1 MALNIAK
8 LSDHKLDSSKKY
20 FLDANVWVFT
30 LGAIVN
36 PSPKETAYLSFAE
49 NLLQN
54 QVKIQTHTLVF
65 SEVFNAVMRNAFDD
79 FKSQLK
85 AKALDDA
92 ERKKIE
98 GFSLKKHFRGTTE
111 YQTALERIKSDVQAY
126 IPSLEFLDKSY
137 DLDFEYISKSLTTS
151 SDFNDYLYYEM
162 ALDLGLTIIT
172 DDGDF
177 NFSGIEIL
185 TENPWLLKNS
195 KA

>member
-1 MALNIAK
+1 MDG
-8 LSDHKLDSSKKY
+8 SRKY
-20 FLDANVWVFT
+20 FLDSNVWIFT

-36 PSPKETAYLSFAE
+36 PKPRETAYLSFAE
-49 NLLQN
+49 NLLQHGI
-54 QVKIQTHTLVF
+54 KIQTHTLVF
-65 SEVFNAVMRNAFDD
+65 SEVFNALLRNAFDD

-85 AKALDDA
+85 AKALDEA

-98 GFSLKKHFRGTTE
+98 AYSLKKHFRGTKE
-111 YQTALERIKSDVQAY
+111 YQIALERIKSDVQAY

-162 ALDLGLTIIT
+162 ALDLGLTIVT

-177 NFSGIEIL
+177 NFSDIEIL
-185 TENPWLLKNS
+185 TENHWLLKHS
-195 KA
+195 

>member
-1 MALNIAK
+1 M
-8 LSDHKLDSSKKY
+8 
-20 FLDANVWVFT
+20 
-30 LGAIVN
+30 
-36 PSPKETAYLSFAE
+36 SFAE

-54 QVKIQTHTLVF
+54 EIKIPTHTLIF
-65 SEVFNAVMRNAFDD
+65 SEVFNALLRNAFED

-85 AKALDDA
+85 ANTLDEV
-92 ERKKIE
+92 ERKKID
-98 GFSLKKHFRGTTE
+98 GYNLKKHFRGTQE
-111 YQTALERIKSDVQAY
+111 YQTTLERIKSDIQAY

-162 ALDLGLTIIT
+162 ALDLGLTIVT

-185 TENPWLLKNS
+185 TESYWLLKNS

>member
-1 MALNIAK
+1 MSLNISK
-8 LSDHKLDSSKKY
+8 LSNHPLDGRKRY

-30 LGAIVN
+30 LGAIFN
-36 PSPKETAYLSFAE
+36 PTPRETAYLSFSE

-54 QVKIQTHTLVF
+54 EVKIQAHTLVF
-65 SEVFNAVMRNAFDD
+65 SEVFNALLRNAFDD
-79 FKSQLK
+79 FKRQLK
-85 AKALDDA
+85 AKASNDS

-98 GFSLKKHFRGTTE
+98 EYSLKKHFRGTPE
-111 YQTALERIKSDVQAY
+111 YQTTLERIKSDVQAY
-126 IPSLEFLDKSY
+126 IPCLEFLDRSY
-137 DLDFEYISKSLTTS
+137 DLDFEYISKSLNAS

-162 ALDLGLTIIT
+162 ALDLGLTIVT

-195 KA
+195 

>member
-1 MALNIAK
+1 MSLRISR
-8 LSDHKLDSSKKY
+8 LSNHKLDGSRKY
-20 FLDANVWVFT
+20 FLDSNVWIFT

-36 PSPKETAYLSFAE
+36 PNPRETAYLSFAE
-49 NLLQN
+49 NLLQHEI
-54 QVKIQTHTLVF
+54 KIQTHTLVF
-65 SEVFNAVMRNAFDD
+65 SEVFNALLRNAFDD

-85 AKALDDA
+85 ANALDEA
-92 ERKKIE
+92 ARKKIE
-98 GFSLKKHFRGTTE
+98 GYSLKKHFRGTTE

-137 DLDFEYISKSLTTS
+137 DLDFEYISKSLTAS

-162 ALDLGLTIIT
+162 ALDLGLTIVT

-185 TENPWLLKNS
+185 TENHWSLKNS
-195 KA
+195 QS